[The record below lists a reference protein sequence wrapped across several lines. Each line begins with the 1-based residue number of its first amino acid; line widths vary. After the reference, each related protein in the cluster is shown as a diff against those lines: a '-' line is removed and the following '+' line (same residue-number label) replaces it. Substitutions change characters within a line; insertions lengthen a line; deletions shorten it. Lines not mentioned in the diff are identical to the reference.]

1 MKNILTIIKKEFLRF
16 FKDSRMVLTT
26 LILPGL
32 LIYLIYSFMGD
43 GLTSLFEA
51 DDNYI
56 YTVYVY
62 DMPEELNENYFKQLK
77 NFKFVEI
84 SENEI
89 ENIKTSIEDKQ
100 VDCLVVFPK
109 DFMETINSYDSTV
122 SGAVAP
128 NVEIFYNSTKTESQS
143 AYSTVVSL
151 LDTFEST
158 MSNKFNINAGGL
170 QHDLASQKDVTG
182 QMFSMLLPML
192 IMIFMFSGC
201 MAVAPESI
209 AGEKERGTIATLLVT
224 PIKRSEL
231 AIGKI
236 LALSVI
242 ALLSGISSFLGT
254 ILSLP
259 KLYGSSMEGMDISV
273 YNVGDY
279 LMLLGILL
287 SSVLIMISLI
297 SIISAYA
304 KSVKEASTLI
314 MPLMI
319 IVMIMGVSS
328 MFASTIADNVF
339 IYFIPLFNSSQAMSG
354 IFSFNANILNVVIT
368 IFSNILYS
376 VLLVVI
382 LAKMFNSEKIMFSK

>member
-158 MSNKFNINAGGL
+158 MSNKFDINAGGL